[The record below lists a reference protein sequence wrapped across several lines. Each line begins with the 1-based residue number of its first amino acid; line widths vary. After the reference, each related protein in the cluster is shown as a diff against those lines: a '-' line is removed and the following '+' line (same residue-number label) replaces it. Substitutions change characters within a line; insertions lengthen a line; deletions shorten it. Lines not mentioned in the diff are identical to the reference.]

1 MSVVLSLLLL
11 AVLLMTGRGAEG
23 QKIGQYAHQ
32 VHTPADVLQPDPAYS
47 VDHWGRVDF
56 PPVPGFAMDTHDPV
70 TQDVYI
76 SGSVHRGTE
85 PWDLFIWDRL
95 VQLSLAEQHNH
106 TLFVDVGANLGY
118 FSLAMASLGHHV
130 FAFEPMSRN
139 AKKLIRSV
147 LENPWGGRVKV
158 LQNAVSDASGQLVFL
173 KETDATNQ
181 GNGQIVARVERMSGA
196 YGVQYVHT
204 LSLSDVLL
212 FIPGHC
218 INAYV
223 LKIDVEGHEAAV
235 IKGAYSWLCACK
247 VEHVI
252 MEFSEATRTNRDF
265 PAGDMFELMR
275 KAGYTAQDV
284 AVTGNVAVVLDMDRL
299 AAGEFALAPPNL
311 LFSRRVGFGRLCQ

>member
-1 MSVVLSLLLL
+1 MSVDLALLL
-11 AVLLMTGRGAEG
+11 VLLMTGRGAEG

-32 VHTPADVLQPDPAYS
+32 VHTAADVRQPDPAYS

-76 SGSVHRGTE
+76 SGSVHGGTK
-85 PWDLFIWDRL
+85 PWDRFIW
-95 VQLSLAEQHNH
+95 
-106 TLFVDVGANLGY
+106 
-118 FSLAMASLGHHV
+118 
-130 FAFEPMSRN
+130 
-139 AKKLIRSV
+139 
-147 LENPWGGRVKV
+147 
-158 LQNAVSDASGQLVFL
+158 
-173 KETDATNQ
+173 
-181 GNGQIVARVERMSGA
+181 VARVERMSGV
-196 YGVQYVHT
+196 YEVQYVHT

-223 LKIDVEGHEAAV
+223 VKIDVEGHEAAV
-235 IKGAYSWLCACK
+235 IKGAYSWLCTCK
-247 VEHVI
+247 VDHVI

-265 PAGDMFELMR
+265 PAGDMFGLMR

-311 LFSRRVGFGRLCQ
+311 LFSRRARWGRHVCLDNA

>member
-1 MSVVLSLLLL
+1 MSGVLSLLL
-11 AVLLMTGRGAEG
+11 VLFMTHLVEG
-23 QKIGQYAHQ
+23 QKIGQYVHQ
-32 VHTPADVLQPDPAYS
+32 VHTAADVRQPDPAYS

-56 PPVPGFAMDTHDPV
+56 PPVPGFAMDTLDPV
-70 TQDVYI
+70 TQDVYV
-76 SGSVHRGTE
+76 SGSVHGGTK
-85 PWDLFIWDRL
+85 PWDSFIWDRL
-95 VQLSLAEQHNH
+95 VQLSLAERRNH

-147 LENPWGGRVKV
+147 LKNPWGGRVKV

-173 KETDATNQ
+173 RETDATNQ
-181 GNGQIVARVERMSGA
+181 GNGQIVGRVERMSGA

-223 LKIDVEGHEAAV
+223 VKIDVEGHEAAV

-247 VEHVI
+247 VDHVI
-252 MEFSEATRTNRDF
+252 MEFSEATRTRRDF
-265 PAGDMFELMR
+265 PAGDMFGLMR

-284 AVTGNVAVVLDMDRL
+284 AVTGGLLDMDRL
-299 AAGEFALAPPNL
+299 VAGEFALAPPNL
-311 LFSRRVGFGRLCQ
+311 LFSRGARFGRHVCLDNA